1 MHVLPLPFGLAL
13 ALMPRR
19 EADKYRSKQ
28 ELRPLIRTAV
38 RPRDDLLGDIRYFNT
53 NRGHV

>member
-19 EADKYRSKQ
+19 EADKFRSK
-28 ELRPLIRTAV
+28 EEIRPLIRSAA
-38 RPRDDLLGDIRYFNT
+38 RPRDQLLGDIRYFNS

>member
-19 EADKYRSKQ
+19 EAAHAMGK
-28 ELRPLIRTAV
+28 EEIRPHVRNAV
-38 RPRDDLLGDIRYFNT
+38 RPRDAILGDVRYLN
-53 NRGHV
+53 NMRGHV